1 MFIEPKHLFHA
12 KFKDETEGRR
22 INENDGLIL
31 TKRLKRE
38 MYLNILLDTTNIFTS
53 ELVISA
59 SLIFNFHNYLCA
71 Q

>member
-1 MFIEPKHLFHA
+1 MFIEPKHV

-22 INENDGLIL
+22 INENDGSIL

>member
-1 MFIEPKHLFHA
+1 MFHA
-12 KFKDETEGRR
+12 KFKHETKGRR
-22 INENDGLIL
+22 INENDGSIL

>member
-1 MFIEPKHLFHA
+1 MFHA

-22 INENDGLIL
+22 INENDGSIL

-53 ELVISA
+53 ELA

>member
-1 MFIEPKHLFHA
+1 MFIEPKHV

>member
-1 MFIEPKHLFHA
+1 MFHG
-12 KFKDETEGRR
+12 KFKHETEGRR
-22 INENDGLIL
+22 INENDGSIL

>member
-1 MFIEPKHLFHA
+1 MFHA
-12 KFKDETEGRR
+12 KFKHETEGRR
-22 INENDGLIL
+22 INENDGSIL

-53 ELVISA
+53 ELVISV

>member
-1 MFIEPKHLFHA
+1 MFIEPKHV

-38 MYLNILLDTTNIFTS
+38 MYLNFYILLDTTNIFTS
-53 ELVISA
+53 ELVIFA